1 VTGEARAG
9 DEVPDTGEDAG
20 RLLVD
25 AVGELSPEDVEQ
37 LLRALPPPVST
48 ELVKELLGSKLDPRR
63 LKNLGVLLVGPL
75 RKRTPARLSPVV
87 ERLSMGILDTFES
100 ELGERFEDPSADDLR
115 EVLDAVLAEHPVGG
129 VRCTLSWV
137 VAEGMPAADAARE
150 LLFTDPRLCLAGWEP
165 AS

>member
-37 LLRALPPPVST
+37 LLRALPPVST